1 MIQGKYSEWPAWA
14 ALDFL
19 LPMRLLP
26 ALLLSLQFCSAVYAA
41 PPYDLRENVIYSSP
55 GGGDLAADV
64 YLPASS
70 GNRPA
75 VLVLHSGSWQ
85 RGSKARM
92 TAVSEALA
100 RYGFV
105 VINANYRLAPASR
118 HPAQLSD
125 VRAAV
130 SWIRANARELGVDPR
145 RIGMLGYSAGGH
157 LALLS
162 ALSQNGPKDASAVQ
176 AVVSAGGPTDL
187 TTLLDVSP
195 LHQFLGKTRSE
206 SPELYRLA
214 SPIEYASASAP
225 PTLLIHG
232 EYDLIVPKEQSERL
246 FEKLKALGAP
256 VELRWLPHGHVR
268 TTAGFNEIE
277 VQAAAEFLG
286 RRLGLSSASR

>member
-1 MIQGKYSEWPAWA
+1 M
-14 ALDFL
+14 L
-19 LPMRLLP
+19 LILGLP
-26 ALLLSLQFCSAVYAA
+26 FCSRIHAA
-41 PPYDLRENVIYSSP
+41 PPYDLRQDVIYSSP
-55 GGGDLAADV
+55 GGQDLAADV

-70 GNRPA
+70 GQRPA

-105 VINANYRLAPASR
+105 VVNANYRLAPASR
-118 HPAQLSD
+118 HPAQLTD

-130 SWIRANARELGVDPR
+130 SWIRSNARELGVDPR
-145 RIGMLGYSAGGH
+145 RVGVLGYSAGGH

-162 ALSQNGPKDASAVQ
+162 ALSQNGQKDASAVQ

-195 LHQFLGKTRSE
+195 LHQFLGKTRTE
-206 SPELYRLA
+206 SPELYKMA
-214 SPIEYASASAP
+214 SPIEYASAGAP

-232 EYDLIVPKEQSERL
+232 EYDLIVPKEQSVRL
-246 FEKLKALGAP
+246 LEKLTLLGAP
-256 VELRWLPHGHVR
+256 VEFRWLPHGHVR
-268 TTAGFNEIE
+268 TTAGFNETE
-277 VQAAAEFLG
+277 VQTAAEFLG